1 MDTFLLIIFPFQ
13 NYWNFTIMSVTKQ
26 KCDQIKNGILLF
38 ILKIKEIVKVMIIKG
53 NIFKYQA
60 KNS

>member
-26 KCDQIKNGILLF
+26 KCDQIKNAILLF
-38 ILKIKEIVKVMIIKG
+38 ILKIKEIVKIMIIKG
-53 NIFKYQA
+53 NIFKYKA